1 MKLITVFFPGATEGT
16 FRKAIISDDEIEYF
30 KSLGAESR
38 PDKAAKRVEPKPE
51 APEEE
56 DDAPPEAPDPEKGW
70 GQFGSVEWHQNQIR
84 AMDSKRKIAGYIK
97 KLCGTKM
104 KTKNITI
111 ERVKANALTNIR
123 RAANGSQ
130 SE

>member
-16 FRKAIISDDEIEYF
+16 FRKAIINENDIEYF
-30 KSLGAESR
+30 KTLGAESR

-51 APEEE
+51 APVEE
-56 DDAPPEAPDPEKGW
+56 DESPGPEKGW
-70 GQFGSVEWHQNQIR
+70 GPFGSVEWHQNQIR

-104 KTKNITI
+104 KTKNITL

-123 RAANGSQ
+123 RAAENGSQ
-130 SE
+130 GE

>member
-1 MKLITVFFPGATEGT
+1 MKLITVFFPGPTAGT
-16 FRKAIISDDEIEYF
+16 FRRAIISENDFDYF
-30 KSLGAESR
+30 KTLGAESR
-38 PDKAAKRVEPKPE
+38 PDKAVQRKPE
-51 APEEE
+51 APVEE
-56 DDAPPEAPDPEKGW
+56 DESPDPEKGW
-70 GQFGSVEWHQNQIR
+70 GKFGSVEWHQNQIR

-104 KTKNITI
+104 KTKNITL

-123 RAANGSQ
+123 RAAENGSQ

>member
-1 MKLITVFFPGATEGT
+1 MKLITVFFPGATKGT

-38 PDKAAKRVEPKPE
+38 PEKAAKRVEPKPE

-56 DDAPPEAPDPEKGW
+56 DDSPDPEKGW

-84 AMDSKRKIAGYIK
+84 AMESKRQITAYIK

-104 KTKNITI
+104 RTKGLSI
-111 ERVKANALTNIR
+111 EKVKANALTNIR

>member
-16 FRKAIISDDEIEYF
+16 FRRAIISENDFDYF
-30 KSLGAESR
+30 QTLGAESR
-38 PDKAAKRVEPKPE
+38 PDKAVQRKPE
-51 APEEE
+51 APLEE
-56 DDAPPEAPDPEKGW
+56 DESPDPEKGW

-84 AMDSKRKIAGYIK
+84 AMDSKRQITSYIK

-104 KTKNITI
+104 KTKNITL

-123 RAANGSQ
+123 RAAENGSQ

>member
-16 FRKAIISDDEIEYF
+16 FRKAIINENDIEYF
-30 KSLGAESR
+30 KTLGAESR

-56 DDAPPEAPDPEKGW
+56 DESPGPEKGW

-104 KTKNITI
+104 KTKNITL

-123 RAANGSQ
+123 RAAENGSQ
-130 SE
+130 GE